1 MIDYFRHKVDA
12 IILKKLDLSIVKRRM
27 QLFIAAA
34 MLLIAIPYINLKLFG
49 ILSTMFVIYSTYIGL
64 CKCGPLASFWSLI
77 VLSIFLK
84 LNMIDVD
91 RLVLFSFILMLLII
105 SVGFGKLIKYY
116 INLINDLGQTKEE
129 LKETNQ
135 QLNREFKKVKRV
147 HKSFLPQNVPKI
159 KNFYFNSF
167 YQAAEIVSGDYYN
180 YIELKDK
187 VIGYVSDVTGHGL
200 DGALINVFI
209 REKVN
214 NFFNQ
219 NKTVSSKNI
228 LGFLSEKFSEENF
241 PADYS
246 LCITLWVLDKKSGVL
261 YYNNAGNHIPIF
273 LIENKNIKE
282 KFEENP
288 PISNVFS
295 LSDYNF
301 ANNKIKLEC
310 GNKVLFLTDGL
321 IEQEINN
328 KMYGIERLKKVV
340 KKSKADNNLLDFIY
354 SDFKNLL
361 GDNSQEDDITMF
373 CIQKR
378 CDRILN

>member
-1 MIDYFRHKVDA
+1 
-12 IILKKLDLSIVKRRM
+12 
-27 QLFIAAA
+27 
-34 MLLIAIPYINLKLFG
+34 
-49 ILSTMFVIYSTYIGL
+49 
-64 CKCGPLASFWSLI
+64 
-77 VLSIFLK
+77 
-84 LNMIDVD
+84 
-91 RLVLFSFILMLLII
+91 MLLII